1 MEPIHLFQIAAQ
13 QQHWLSVN
21 QSVTAGNIANAN
33 TPGYRAQA
41 VAPFADVLDQT
52 RLELASTSPSHL
64 GLDAAGV
71 QSVPLKDEDPWEV
84 TDSGNSVSLEQ
95 EMINANDVNRG
106 FALNT
111 SIVKSFHGMLMASL
125 RGAS

>member
-1 MEPIHLFQIAAQ
+1 MEPLRLFELAAQ
-13 QQHWLSVN
+13 QQRWLSVS

-52 RLELASTSPSHL
+52 KLELASTSPTHL
-64 GLDAAGV
+64 ALDDAGV
-71 QSVPLKDEDPWEV
+71 QSVPLKDESPWEV
-84 TDSGNSVSLEQ
+84 TDSGNSVTLEQ

-106 FALNT
+106 YALNT

-125 RGAS
+125 RGSA